1 MGLLTKLTGRVR
13 AETRSDG
20 LVVLQNDAFIRLCA
34 PYASGEVYI
43 ARGYRSDA
51 NVQSGLKQL
60 REQNLIPNSDYR
72 SIIVSI
78 DEISDHYEGSYQT
91 ELEQKGSSSDS
102 TPAQQKLEAL
112 LERAAKLRASDVK
125 IAQYQNVTRMR
136 LRVAGRDI
144 PLDMEWTAQEGL
156 SAMTAAFNSRE
167 DGGGHTT
174 MARQEFQSFS
184 VSRLQEGQKR
194 EGALRLPASVVK
206 LRGQKGHHENV
217 GGMGNHLV
225 LRLLYD
231 DKNEETGSLED
242 LGLDQDV
249 LDELEFERGIEDGFV
264 VNGGT
269 TGNGKS
275 TTMINL
281 INQFY
286 ADADG
291 HTSIVTFEDP
301 VETRAKGDVWQVPV
315 LSKGSE
321 EEIGLA
327 WRNSLRHLVRINP
340 DVGVLGEMRDGASA
354 EEALRFVASG
364 HKVLSTIHVGSANM
378 IPFRLI
384 NWGVAPTEVG
394 AEGALSLLMRQVL
407 LPKLCDH
414 CKQPLSDEVANIIK
428 KALRRSNAAKSEQT
442 GHDVVSDLDMG
453 SLGLFIRNPKG
464 CSHCISDR
472 SDTERQA
479 AWGGYARMIAVAEFI
494 RPDEIYRNAIIERN
508 SLKAFSHWMKP
519 KSKGGLGGITVDQ
532 RLARK
537 IVAGELDYR
546 DASRRA
552 RDLGPSLLQEI
563 KRLDSN
569 RAEPIEAK
577 RREPSGGADVSR
589 PNLEQDQSRNA
600 SGTQSR
606 EVSNG

>member
-1 MGLLTKLTGRVR
+1 MGFFSKFSGRLRPEVR
-13 AETRSDG
+13 KNG
-20 LVVLQNDAFIRLCA
+20 LIVLKSEEFTRLCA
-34 PYASGEVYI
+34 PYTNGEVYI
-43 ARGYRSDA
+43 ARNYRSDA
-51 NVQSGLKQL
+51 NVQNGLKQL
-60 REQNLIPNSDYR
+60 RDQGHVPKDGYR
-72 SIIVSI
+72 NIIVSL
-78 DEISDHYEGSYQT
+78 DEVRTHYEGSDQA
-91 ELEQKGSSSDS
+91 EQEQKAAILDS

-125 IAQYQNVTRMR
+125 IAQYQNVTRLR
-136 LRVAGRDI
+136 FRVAGRDI
-144 PLDMEWTAQEGL
+144 PLDTEWTAQEGL

-184 VSRLQEGQKR
+184 ISRLQDGQKL
-194 EGALRLPASVVK
+194 EGAIKLPTSVVK

-231 DKNEETGSLED
+231 DKNAETGSLND
-242 LGLDQDV
+242 LGLDEDV
-249 LDELEFERGIEDGFV
+249 LEELEFERGIEDGFV

-286 ADADG
+286 SDADG

-394 AEGALSLLMRQVL
+394 AEGALSLLLRQVL

-414 CKQPLSDEVANIIK
+414 CKIPLSDELAEVTRKGLKRANASVA
-428 KALRRSNAAKSEQT
+428 EQT
-442 GHDVVSDLDMG
+442 GKDFVSKLDVK
-453 SLGLFIRNPKG
+453 SLGMFMRNPKG
-464 CSHCISDR
+464 CTHCITDQN
-472 SDTERQA
+472 DIERKS
-479 AWGGYARMIAVAEFI
+479 AWGGYARIIAVAEFI

-508 SLKAFSHWMKP
+508 SLKAHSHWLKP
-519 KSKGGLGGITVDQ
+519 KRDGGLGGITVDQ

-537 IVAGELDYR
+537 ILAGELDYR

-552 RDLGPSLLQEI
+552 RYLDAELLKEIMQIQSTPVGLHLDEPNGSESVGGRAVSPSLI
-563 KRLDSN
+563 DR
-569 RAEPIEAK
+569 PIAHQLSSVSEA
-577 RREPSGGADVSR
+577 G
-589 PNLEQDQSRNA
+589 
-600 SGTQSR
+600 
-606 EVSNG
+606 NG